1 MDEETASLGDGT
13 MGWGEGRVS
22 EQILPM
28 LG

>member
-1 MDEETASLGDGT
+1 MDEEIASLGDGT

-22 EQILPM
+22 EQTLPM